1 RIAELGSNPKL
12 LYRDSYYTG
21 KDVAK
26 ADAKLP
32 AHFTIDCPESVVEG
46 ETLAPM
52 SICVRSGFLM
62 PVARFKSELDGF
74 FRDLDGVSRSSYFVA
89 SIVAKNLATVK
100 KYRAKSTEKVT
111 DDPKTKVI
119 THERGD
125 RYIQLADQVG
135 NGSFSMD
142 IDANSYTPVLDQI
155 GLEIEK
161 RYRVPKFVPTTTFV
175 L

>member
-1 RIAELGSNPKL
+1 VGTKGLYEEHGFGSVLQFIADNEKGSSKAKLFRPNSQRIIVFLSDENDQSIEMHRIAELGSNPKL

-62 PVARFKSELDGF
+62 PVERFKSELDGF
-74 FRDLDGVSRSSYFVA
+74 F
-89 SIVAKNLATVK
+89 
-100 KYRAKSTEKVT
+100 
-111 DDPKTKVI
+111 
-119 THERGD
+119 
-125 RYIQLADQVG
+125 
-135 NGSFSMD
+135 
-142 IDANSYTPVLDQI
+142 
-155 GLEIEK
+155 
-161 RYRVPKFVPTTTFV
+161 
-175 L
+175 